1 MNSQFIFLQE
11 HLASKPNFKM
21 LTAKVIHFF
30 YEQDIF
36 EEDAIL
42 EWYDTV
48 HENASIKTL
57 VRPIINWLQQATEE
71 SDD

>member
-1 MNSQFIFLQE
+1 M
-11 HLASKPNFKM
+11 
-21 LTAKVIHFF
+21 VHFF

-48 HENASIKTL
+48 HDNAPIKIL
-57 VRPIINWLQQATEE
+57 VRPIINWLQEATEE
-71 SDD
+71 SDDC